1 MPRCGPI
8 RTGIER
14 GVTDIAM
21 DEQGRP
27 KGMKK
32 AMRNAVLLGL
42 LALLFYVGIFFLVK
56 WRHP

>member
-1 MPRCGPI
+1 
-8 RTGIER
+8 
-14 GVTDIAM
+14 M
-21 DEQGRP
+21 DKQGRP
-27 KGMKK
+27 KAMTK